1 MGPDAPGDGQSLP
14 LRVLESVAM
23 NVTQRPV
30 DLESDRDLVF
40 ELHCLG
46 NYEGDPDWFRGAEFE
61 AYRTKWLST
70 SQPAGFLQ
78 SLADSSNDSRTI
90 AEVWEED
97 GGALGFLWVR
107 FYEIGGY
114 GLTVA
119 EVADIAVVPE
129 RQRLGTG
136 SAMLT
141 HAEELA
147 RQRGTHLLR
156 ADVGSGNTASRALH
170 TARGFEPARLT
181 YEKVLG

>member
-1 MGPDAPGDGQSLP
+1 MK
-14 LRVLESVAM
+14 
-23 NVTQRPV
+23 VTQRPV
-30 DLESDRDLVF
+30 DLERDRDFVL

-46 NYEGDPDWFRGAEFE
+46 NFEGDPDWFRGADFE
-61 AYRTKWLST
+61 AYRTKWLGT
-70 SQPAGFLQ
+70 SQPADFLR
-78 SLADSSNDSRTI
+78 SLTDSSNDSRTI
-90 AEVWEED
+90 VEVWEED
-97 GGALGFLWVR
+97 GRPVGFLWVR

-147 RQRGTHLLR
+147 RQRGAHLLR

-170 TARGFEPARLT
+170 ATRGFEPARLT